1 VVCFGNWLPA
11 KPKFLNYY
19 QPTIN
24 NQPLIRSALYGRN
37 ISSKRLSS
45 ELFYI
50 QEIFTMA
57 TNYRIAV
64 LPGDG
69 IGKEV
74 IPEGMKALQAVEKKT
89 TSFHLQ
95 FDHFGWGSDYY
106 LETGRMMP
114 QDALKILAD
123 YDAIYFGAIG
133 LPGIIPDHITLWEF
147 ILPLR
152 QGFDQYINYRPTRLL
167 PGLRSPLRDKGPQ
180 DIDFVVIR
188 ENTEGEYSGA
198 GGRTHIHTAQEVA
211 IQTNIFTRFATE
223 RVMHYSFELALKR
236 KKKLTSAT
244 KSNACQYSMVFW
256 DEVFEQLKAQYPEV
270 QTEKWHIDALA
281 ARFITRP
288 ETFDVVVASN
298 LFGDILSDLGGA
310 LQGSLGLVPSGNLNP
325 EKKYPSLFEPVHG
338 SAPDIMGKGIANPIA
353 TLWAG
358 SLMLDFLGET
368 EAADMVMR
376 AIEAAVQQGTI
387 LTPDLGGKAT
397 TTRVGNAVCEQIEK
411 L

>member
-1 VVCFGNWLPA
+1 VN
-11 KPKFLNYY
+11 K
-19 QPTIN
+19 
-24 NQPLIRSALYGRN
+24 
-37 ISSKRLSS
+37 
-45 ELFYI
+45 
-50 QEIFTMA
+50 
-57 TNYRIAV
+57 YRIAV

-74 IPEGMKALQAVEKKT
+74 IPEGLRILEAVEKKT
-89 TSFHLQ
+89 GAFHMQ
-95 FDHFGWGSDYY
+95 FDPYPWGSDYY
-106 LETGRMMP
+106 LQTGRMMP
-114 QDALKILAD
+114 ENALKILAD

-133 LPGIIPDHITLWEF
+133 LPASIPDHITLWEF
-147 ILPLR
+147 ILPIR
-152 QGFDQYINYRPTRLL
+152 QGFDQYINYRPSKLL
-167 PGLRSPLRDKGPQ
+167 PGLQSPLRGKGPQ

-198 GGRTHIHTAQEVA
+198 GGRAHIHTGQEVA

-223 RVMHYSFELALKR
+223 RVMRFSFELARKR

-256 DEVFEQLKAQYPEV
+256 DEVFEELKHSYPDV

-281 ARFITRP
+281 ARFVTRP
-288 ETFDVVVASN
+288 EALDVVVASN

-310 LQGSLGLVPSGNLNP
+310 IQGSLGLVPSGNLNP
-325 EKKYPSLFEPVHG
+325 EKKFPSLFEPVHG

-353 TLWAG
+353 TVWAG

-368 EAADMVMR
+368 DAAKLVMQ
-376 AIEAAVQQGTI
+376 AIEVIVAQGKV

-397 TTRVGNAVCEQIEK
+397 TTQLGKALCAQIEQF
-411 L
+411 